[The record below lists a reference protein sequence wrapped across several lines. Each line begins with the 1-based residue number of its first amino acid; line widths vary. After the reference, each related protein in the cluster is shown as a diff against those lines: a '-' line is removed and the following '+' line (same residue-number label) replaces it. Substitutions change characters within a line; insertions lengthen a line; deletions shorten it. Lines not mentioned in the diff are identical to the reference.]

1 MENKLYFLNER
12 IENYLMETIMI
23 FIWKLQIR
31 KRVRR
36 YKSHIVD
43 KVRSRIEWVKDR
55 EITKYFVSQEK
66 NRQTKIKKK
75 DIVFKLMLIEI

>member
-36 YKSHIVD
+36 YKSHIGD
-43 KVRSRIEWVKDR
+43 KVRSRIKWVKDR